1 MPAPP
6 PEFRKYRLA
15 KGWRIFMFVA
25 APLLIALCVGMPV
38 LWWLEKP
45 MKLLTALYY
54 LLPLGF
60 ALLFA
65 YGLAEAI
72 WSHLI
77 ISPEGLVET
86 GVLSRRQ
93 LAWAEIK
100 GYQISKNH
108 LRLLPTDTRRRP
120 VKIGLLT
127 QEIENIAAWVT
138 SHYPNLNAEAA
149 PETEAPPKPF
159 ASPAEQTK
167 QARQRTEARQ
177 TARLLNRTSWLV
189 TAWLVF
195 YPMPRT
201 LAVMAGILLPLGAIA
216 AQWLYPGQ
224 LRPDEPDDAPAPSL
238 GVSLLLPS
246 VGLFIRVLL
255 LDEAEL
261 VSVAAIQPW
270 AYPVGGGFALLLA
283 AGSWRQLAGKTRD
296 SGQLILILTAAL
308 LFGFSAPVAYKVA
321 FDTNPPTYYS
331 PRLLRKYINND
342 EFAGFT
348 AVVAPWGPLRDSA
361 LVHVSRAH
369 YQQLRPGNPI
379 RVRLMPGALGLAWFR
394 AVE

>member
-1 MPAPP
+1 MPTPL
-6 PEFRKYRLA
+6 PEFREYRLA
-15 KGWRIFMFVA
+15 KGWQIFMVVV

-45 MKLLTALYY
+45 MPLLTALYC

-72 WSHLI
+72 WSHII
-77 ISPEGLVET
+77 ISPEGIVEI
-86 GVLSRRQ
+86 GALSRRQ
-93 LAWAEIK
+93 LAWTEIK
-100 GYQISKNH
+100 GYQISKNY
-108 LRLLPTDTRRRP
+108 LRLLPTDTRKRP

-127 QEIENIAAWVT
+127 EEIENITAWAA
-138 SHYPNLNAEAA
+138 SYYPNLNAEIA

-159 ASPAEQTK
+159 ASPVEQTK
-167 QARQRTEARQ
+167 QAQHRTEAQQ
-177 TARLLNRTSWLV
+177 TARLLNRASWLV

-195 YPMPRT
+195 YPRPYT
-201 LAVMAGILLPLGAIA
+201 LAVMAGILLPLGAVV
-216 AQWLYPGQ
+216 AQWLYRGQ
-224 LRPDEPDDAPAPSL
+224 LRPDEPDSASAPSL
-238 GVSLLLPS
+238 GVSLLLPG
-246 VGLFIRVLL
+246 VGLFVRILL

-270 AYPVGGGFALLLA
+270 AYPVGGCFALLLI
-283 AGSWRQLAGKTRD
+283 AGSWRHLAGKTRD
-296 SGQLILILTAAL
+296 SGQLIIILTAAL
-308 LFGFSAPVAYKVA
+308 LFGFSAPVAYNVA

-348 AVVAPWGPLRDSA
+348 AVVEPWGPLRDSA

-369 YQQLRPGNPI
+369 YQQLQPGNPI
-379 RVRLMPGALGLAWFR
+379 RVRLMPGALGVAWFR